1 LVGEILSGGV
11 RTSYNPHSYM
21 ALTSGT
27 KLGPYEIVSLLGSGG
42 MGEVYRAR
50 DSRLQRDV
58 AIKILPTAFAQ
69 DAERLRRFEQEA
81 RVVGALN
88 HPNILAVFD
97 IGSHDGSR
105 YMVAELLDGEP
116 LRKHLEAG
124 PLPQRKTVEYGIQ
137 IARGLAAAHEKG
149 VVHRD
154 LKPDNIFILRDG
166 RVKILDFGLAKL
178 TRDEALSANQES
190 QTMDHPSNTIPGQ
203 VLGTV
208 GYMAPEQVRGQ
219 AADHRTDIF
228 AFGTILYEML
238 TGKRAFKRDSSVET
252 LNAILKEE
260 PPDLQDT
267 IATVSPGMD
276 RVVHHCLEKNPAQRF
291 QSASDIAFDLEML
304 SSQSGTSSRLRAVAD
319 ERRSH
324 WKQLAVGLV
333 FALALVGT
341 YFAARTGAPA
351 LTPHFHQLTFQRG
364 LINGAKFAPDGQS
377 ILYSAAWNGA
387 DKEQVYTTRTD
398 ALMSRAI
405 ELLDSDVLSV
415 SSKGEMAIQ
424 QASDHGIVPRGM
436 LAVVP
441 LTGGA
446 PRQLLGD
453 VSQASWSPDGDSL
466 AAVHFLGN
474 ECRLEYPIGKIIY
487 TTNTGYVSD
496 IAIAP
501 DNKRIAFFDHPNAG
515 DTRGFV
521 AVVDTSGKASRLT
534 KEWADLT
541 GLAWSHSGDEIWF
554 TGSDSGINSALY
566 GVNLNGRL
574 RDLLHIPGRLHV
586 FDISNHGQVLLT
598 NEATRQEVY
607 GHRMGQDRDI
617 DLSWFDWTL
626 ARSLSSDGQWVVLE
640 EDGEGGGPEYTVFLR
655 KTDGSPAIRLGNGM
669 GTDISDDGKW
679 VASTSVMQPS
689 PTVLLPAGAGQPM
702 TLNDAQLFHT
712 ATMRFLPNGK
722 GLLMTA
728 TEKGKSRRTY
738 LVTLDGSAPK
748 PFGPEGFLGVLIS
761 PDGQSV
767 AGRKGEQHGFVT
779 FANDQTFQPLPV
791 IPIAQPLV
799 GWTAD
804 SKSLYV
810 GDLSSPN
817 LAKVYVVDL
826 KTGERRLHHQH
837 APGDVSGVDGVGP
850 GRITPDGSFYV
861 YTVGRTL
868 SYLYVVDGLK

>member
-1 LVGEILSGGV
+1 
-11 RTSYNPHSYM
+11 M

-58 AIKILPTAFAQ
+58 AIKILPPAFAQ
-69 DAERLRRFEQEA
+69 DVDRSRRFEQEA

-97 IGSHDGSR
+97 IGSYNGSR
-105 YMVAELLDGEP
+105 YMVSELLDGDS
-116 LRKHLEAG
+116 LRKHLEAAA
-124 PLPQRKTVEYGIQ
+124 LPQRKAIEYGIQ

-154 LKPDNIFILRDG
+154 LKPDNIFILHDG

-178 TRDEALSANQES
+178 TRDEAVSATPEL
-190 QTMDHPSNTIPGQ
+190 QTMDHTSNTIPGQ

-219 AADHRTDIF
+219 AADQRTDIF

-252 LNAILKEE
+252 MNAILKEE
-260 PPDLQDT
+260 PLDLQET
-267 IATVSPGMD
+267 IPNVTPGLD

-304 SSQSGTSSRLRAVAD
+304 SSQSGTSSRLRAVVD
-319 ERRSH
+319 ERRSY
-324 WKQLAVGLV
+324 WKQAAAVFVVLM
-333 FALALVGT
+333 ALAGT
-341 YFAARTGAPA
+341 YVAARRGAPT

-364 LINGAKFAPDGQS
+364 SIYGAKFAPDGQS

-398 ALMSRAI
+398 ALMSRPI
-405 ELLDSDVLSV
+405 DLLDSEVLSI
-415 SSKGEMAIQ
+415 SSKGEMAIRQ
-424 QASDHGIVPRGM
+424 KTDNNIIPRGM
-436 LAVVP
+436 LSVVP

-446 PRQLLGD
+446 PRELLGD
-453 VSQASWSPDGDSL
+453 VSQASWSRDGDSL
-466 AAVHFLGN
+466 AAVHFVGSD
-474 ECRLEYPIGKIIY
+474 CRLEYPVGKTIF

-496 IAIAP
+496 IAISP

-521 AVVDTSGKASRLT
+521 AAVDLSGNATRLT

-541 GLAWSHSGDEIWF
+541 GLAWSRSGDEIWF

-566 GVNLNGRL
+566 AVNLKSQL
-574 RDLLHIPGRLHV
+574 RDLLHIPGRLHM
-586 FDISNHGQVLLT
+586 FDISKEEQVLLT
-598 NEATRQEVY
+598 NEATRQETY
-607 GHRMGQDRDI
+607 GHRMGQERDI

-626 ARSLSSDGQWVVLE
+626 ARSLSNDGQWAVLE
-640 EDGEGGGPEYTVFLR
+640 EDGEGGGPDYTVFLR

-669 GTDISDDGKW
+669 GTDISPDSKW
-679 VASTSVMQPS
+679 VASTNVKQPS
-689 PTVLLPAGAGQPM
+689 PTVLLPAGAGQPI
-702 TLNDAQLFHT
+702 TLADGQLFHT
-712 ATMRFLPNGK
+712 ANMRFLPNGK
-722 GLLMTA
+722 GLLMLA
-728 TEKGKSRRTY
+728 TEKGKSPRTY
-738 LVTLDGSAPK
+738 LVMSDGSPPK
-748 PFGPEGFLGVLIS
+748 PFGPEDFRGFRIS
-761 PDGQSV
+761 PDGQWV
-767 AGRKGEQHGFVT
+767 AGRTRDAHAMVAV
-779 FANDQTFQPLPV
+779 ANDQTLQPLPF
-791 IPIAQPLV
+791 IPLDQPIV

-810 GDLSSPN
+810 ADNSSN
-817 LAKVYVVDL
+817 TVKVYIVDV
-826 KTGERRLHHQH
+826 KTGQRRLHHQH
-837 APGDVSGVDGVGP
+837 APADFAGVG
-850 GRITPDGSFYV
+850 GVGSGNITPDGNFYV
-861 YTVGRTL
+861 YDVGRTL
-868 SYLYVVDGLK
+868 SYLYVVEGLR